1 MRVQLPPPA
10 PLLII
15 PPNDRRNAPRD
26 KRKMITTYVDESSTK
41 KTMRIEIPA
50 EDVGA
55 ATETVARSL
64 AREVRLPGFRPGK
77 VPVDIV
83 KKRFTEEIRSEVFER
98 LVQESVG
105 EALREKSLVPLGKP
119 KIEDV
124 SYLVGAPLSFRV
136 DLEVRPPVH
145 PKDYRG
151 LKVPTESTAPTDADL
166 DGVIARLRESHASYE
181 PIEGRRAADG
191 DFALVDISGSYPAG
205 DGKDFEHEKIL
216 VELGGEKTM
225 PEISAN
231 LRNAE
236 PGSRTTFQKDFP
248 ADAHDPEFAGKT
260 VLYTV
265 ALHAL
270 KSRRLL
276 EVDDDFARLA
286 LTPRDGELPE
296 GANLELLRQRIRESV
311 EGDKVE
317 GLKEKRR
324 RAALDGLLALND
336 VEVPASMVES
346 EVDSALKEYARF
358 MARQGVDLKEAKLDW
373 NKLREEARPSAVK
386 RVKEYL
392 LLDAIGELE
401 KIVVTDT
408 ELDAELKRRAASLGM
423 PASEL
428 RSTLAAADRL
438 EGVREELRIDR
449 VVEFLLAEA
458 ISAPSA

>member
-1 MRVQLPPPA
+1 
-10 PLLII
+10 
-15 PPNDRRNAPRD
+15 
-26 KRKMITTYVDESSTK
+26 MITSYVDESPTK

-50 EDVGA
+50 EEVGA
-55 ATETVARSL
+55 AAENVARSI

-77 VPVDIV
+77 VPVEIV
-83 KKRFTEEIRSEVFER
+83 KKRFADEIRGEVLER

-105 EALREKSLVPLGKP
+105 EALREKNLIPLGKP
-119 KIEDV
+119 KVEDV

-151 LKVPTESTAPTDADL
+151 LKVPTESTIPTDADL
-166 DGVIARLRESHASYE
+166 DGVIERLRESHAAYD
-181 PIEGRRAADG
+181 PIEGRPAADG
-191 DFALVDISGSYPAG
+191 DFALVDVQGTYPGG
-205 DGKDFEHEKIL
+205 DGKDFEHEKVL
-216 VELGGEKTM
+216 VEIGAEKTM

-231 LRNAE
+231 LRNAV
-236 PGSRTTFQKDFP
+236 PGARATFQKDFP
-248 ADAHDPEFAGKT
+248 ADAQDPDFAGKT

-270 KSRRLL
+270 KGRRLP
-276 EVDDDFARLA
+276 EVDDEFARLV
-286 LTPRDGELPE
+286 LTPRDGEPPE
-296 GANLELLRQRIRESV
+296 GANLETLRQRIRESV
-311 EGDKVE
+311 ERDKTE
-317 GLKEKRR
+317 ALKEKRR

-336 VEVPASMVES
+336 VDAPESMVES

-358 MARQGVDLKEAKLDW
+358 MARQGVDLKEAKVDW

-392 LLDAIGELE
+392 LLDAIGDAE
-401 KIVVTDT
+401 KVEVTDT
-408 ELDAELKRRAASLGM
+408 ELDAELKRRAAQLGM

-428 RSTLAAADRL
+428 KTALSGADRL

-449 VVEFLLAEA
+449 VVDFLLTEA
-458 ISAPSA
+458 NPAPSA

>member
-1 MRVQLPPPA
+1 
-10 PLLII
+10 
-15 PPNDRRNAPRD
+15 
-26 KRKMITTYVDESSTK
+26 MITSYVDESPTK

-55 ATETVARSL
+55 ATESVARSL

-77 VPVDIV
+77 VPVEIA
-83 KKRFTEEIRSEVFER
+83 KKRFAEEIRGEVLER

-105 EALREKSLVPLGKP
+105 EALKEKGLVPLGKP
-119 KIEDV
+119 KIEEV

-145 PKDYRG
+145 PKDFRG
-151 LKVPTESTAPTDADL
+151 LKVPSESTAPTDADI
-166 DGVIARLRESHASYE
+166 DGVMERLRDSHAAYE
-181 PIEGRRAADG
+181 PIEGRPAADG

-205 DGKDFEHEKIL
+205 DGKDFEHEKVL
-216 VELGGEKTM
+216 VEIGGEKTM

-236 PGSRTTFQKDFP
+236 PGARATFQKDFP
-248 ADAHDPEFAGKT
+248 ADAQDPDFAGKT

-265 ALHAL
+265 ALHGL
-270 KSRRLL
+270 KSRRLPD
-276 EVDDDFARLA
+276 VDDDFARLA
-286 LTPRDGELPE
+286 LTPRDGEPPE
-296 GANLELLRQRIRESV
+296 GANLESLRQRIRESV
-311 EGDKVE
+311 ERDKVE

-336 VEVPASMVES
+336 VDAPESMVES

-373 NKLREEARPSAVK
+373 NHLREEARPSAVK

-392 LLDAIGELE
+392 LLDAIGEQE
-401 KIVVTDT
+401 SIVVTDT
-408 ELDAELKRRAASLGM
+408 ELDAELRRRAAAMGM

-428 RSTLAAADRL
+428 RSALAGADRL

-449 VVEFLLAEA
+449 VVDFLLAEA